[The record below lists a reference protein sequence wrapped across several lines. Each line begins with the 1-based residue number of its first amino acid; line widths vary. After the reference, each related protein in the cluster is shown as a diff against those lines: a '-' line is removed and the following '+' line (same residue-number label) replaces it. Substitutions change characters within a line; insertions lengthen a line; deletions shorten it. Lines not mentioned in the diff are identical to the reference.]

1 MVMEL
6 NARLRAY
13 AAFVRRKSFSGA
25 ASELRISQPAVSKHI
40 ADLERQLGVKLIE
53 RRTHSLTTAG
63 EYLAHNVVRAEALL
77 KQVAQGLASLRD
89 PIGGIVSIISS
100 GTPGT
105 YVLPRIVAAFQQEH
119 PGVRIDFEL
128 ATSSGVIAAVRA
140 HRAQLGV
147 TGGFIAAP
155 ELQAEPLFEDE
166 IVVVGPPSLSR
177 RRLTRDSIEALTWI
191 SREEGS
197 ATRAIADNALADL
210 GIVPRWRLALPAWE
224 SIKIAVREGYGIAA
238 FSRQAVQAELASGA
252 LVEVP
257 FGSWRVRRMFSL
269 VHIRDA
275 ALTSVAQALADTLRV
290 HCGALAAPAPRLHK
304 RRSHQTGFLPSRP
317 DQRSR

>member
-1 MVMEL
+1 MEL
-6 NARLRAY
+6 DARLRAY
-13 AAFVRRKSFSGA
+13 AAFVRRKSFSEA

-53 RRTHSLTTAG
+53 RRSRSLTAAG
-63 EYLAHNVVRAEALL
+63 EYLAHNVARAEALL
-77 KQVAQGLASLRD
+77 KQVAQGLASFRD
-89 PIGGIVSIISS
+89 PIVGMVSIISS

-119 PGVRIDFEL
+119 PAVRIQFEL
-128 ATSSGVIAAVRA
+128 ATSSGVIEAVRA

-155 ELQAEPLFEDE
+155 ELEAEPLFEDD
-166 IVVVGPPSLSR
+166 IVVAGPPTGSR
-177 RRLTRDSIEALTWI
+177 RRLTRDHLEELTWI

-210 GIVPRWRLALPAWE
+210 GIVPRRRLALPAWE
-224 SIKIAVREGYGIAA
+224 SIKMAVRAGYGIAA
-238 FSRQAVQAELASGA
+238 FSRHAVQEELASGA
-252 LVEVP
+252 LAEIP
-257 FGSWRVRRMFSL
+257 FGSWRVRRMFSM
-269 VHIRDA
+269 VRIRDA
-275 ALTSVAQALADTLRV
+275 ALTPVTEAFAHALRIHCRQLR
-290 HCGALAAPAPRLHK
+290 K
-304 RRSHQTGFLPSRP
+304 RRSNQKASLPSP